1 MVGEPNKWKNLLCV
15 LTWEWQQLVVPQQ
28 GSQITLVR
36 GFATPRA
43 NDLISPMTMARVTHL
58 TLIFMGGGESNF
70 MIAGANSKNGAASAR
85 VVYTLHLMLRALLP
99 RSAGPVLPL
108 G

>member
-70 MIAGANSKNGAASAR
+70 MIAGANF
-85 VVYTLHLMLRALLP
+85 VI
-99 RSAGPVLPL
+99 
-108 G
+108 

>member
-28 GSQITLVR
+28 GSQIRLVR

-43 NDLISPMTMARVTHL
+43 NDLIITNDH
-58 TLIFMGGGESNF
+58 G
-70 MIAGANSKNGAASAR
+70 
-85 VVYTLHLMLRALLP
+85 
-99 RSAGPVLPL
+99 
-108 G
+108 